1 MRNSLASTK
10 KEFIS
15 VSSAALASGVKTVSR
30 HRNTHPDVTGVP
42 HDEQS
47 DFDAQF
53 ALIGVRKIAKIGV
66 TGSI

>member
-1 MRNSLASTK
+1 M
-10 KEFIS
+10 
-15 VSSAALASGVKTVSR
+15 KTVSR